1 MTVDAITRKA
11 GPYDYTSGA
20 AYPFAFK
27 VFAKTDVY
35 VVVTENDI
43 ESIITRDTDYTVTL
57 NDDQDNN
64 PGGYVSLLTQYG
76 SNCKVA
82 IGSDVPYDQGMTLT
96 NKGGFYPDQLNA
108 AYDKLTVLAQQNREE
123 LSRCVKVNIS
133 SVEDPKNLLDNI
145 HADSLAAIQSATNA
159 AASAAAA
166 SQSETNAAVSE
177 TNAAASEAA
186 ALESRDAAAASAES
200 AAVSSAAAQ
209 TARTGAEALYGDLDA
224 VHAAA
229 ESASS
234 SAAAAAASESAASA
248 SETAAATAEANAKA
262 SETAALTSE
271 TNAKASERNARTSE
285 TSAKTSETNA
295 KSFWESA
302 ETSAQDA
309 LASKNAAATSASSAA
324 ASASATQTVHEEVKA
339 LYGDLAAI
347 EVAVSNATT
356 SAESAETARTAAAA
370 SASGAATS
378 AAAALSSKETAEEAA
393 VSAQAS
399 AERAETA
406 KTGAETAYANAADLY
421 GDLQSVHDAAASA
434 AASATTATQKA
445 GEATASA
452 TSAAASAQDAYNYA
466 QQAATGQVNA
476 DWNATEGK
484 AQILNKPAL
493 KTVATSGSYQD
504 LTDKPTKVSAFEND
518 AGYIDQT
525 QLTSGLASKQ
535 DVLTYD
541 TVPTAGSTNPVTSEG
556 IKSAIDAKDSL
567 PAQTGH
573 TGKYLTTDGATA
585 SWADTGIDGKASK
598 MEKTTIGEATPSL
611 AVASGKAY
619 VCSTAI
625 TSLTLTA
632 LPGADNYE
640 ESSIWFVAGDTA
652 PTITIPSGVDYK
664 TIGDLAPAANKAY
677 VLSIMANTLILAEV
691 EAGT

>member
-35 VVVTENDI
+35 VVVTENDV
-43 ESIITRDTDYTVTL
+43 ESIITLDTDYTVTL

-64 PGGYVSLLTQYG
+64 PGGYVNLLTQYG

-96 NKGGFYPDQLNA
+96 NKGGFYPDTLNK
-108 AYDKLTVLAQQNREE
+108 AYDKLTILCQQLLEQV
-123 LSRCVKVNIS
+123 SRCIKVNIS
-133 SVEDPKNLLDNI
+133 SSLSAEDYKGQLDG
-145 HADSLAAIQSATNA
+145 T
-159 AASAAAA
+159 
-166 SQSETNAAVSE
+166 T
-177 TNAAASEAA
+177 
-186 ALESRDAAAASAES
+186 RDAAES
-200 AAVSSAAAQ
+200 AAV
-209 TARTGAEALYGDLDA
+209 
-224 VHAAA
+224 
-229 ESASS
+229 
-234 SAAAAAASESAASA
+234 AAS
-248 SETAAATAEANAKA
+248 
-262 SETAALTSE
+262 
-271 TNAKASERNARTSE
+271 
-285 TSAKTSETNA
+285 
-295 KSFWESA
+295 
-302 ETSAQDA
+302 SAQDA
-309 LASKNAAATSASSAA
+309 ASSAA
-324 ASASATQTVHEEVKA
+324 TAVTLANKASMDASSAVATAGQ
-339 LYGDLAAI
+339 
-347 EVAVSNATT
+347 
-356 SAESAETARTAAAA
+356 AET
-370 SASGAATS
+370 
-378 AAAALSSKETAEEAA
+378 
-393 VSAQAS
+393 
-399 AERAETA
+399 
-406 KTGAETAYANAADLY
+406 
-421 GDLQSVHDAAASA
+421 A
-434 AASATTATQKA
+434 AASATATANEALSKAETAITTADTATTRAGSALEKA
-445 GEATASA
+445 QSAENKASSAETTAGKAETVSGTALNTATAAKSTAQVASNTASTALATANEAKETSENALQSIPKTVSQNVENQITQLDIPSMVTEQVDAGLDEMNIDGKIASKVQEAISGVTIPGLSTETITGALGYTPYDAETNAKDFA
-452 TSAAASAQDAYNYA
+452 TSAEVGQAI
-466 QQAATGQVNA
+466 QQAVDAIPEQVNA

-484 AQILNKPAL
+484 AQILGKPAL

-504 LTDKPTKVSAFEND
+504 LTDKPAKVSAFEND

-525 QLTSGLASKQ
+525 QLASGLASKQ

-541 TVPTAGSTNPVTSEG
+541 TVPTAGSTNPVTSGG

-598 MEKTTIGEATPSL
+598 MEKTTIDEATPSL
-611 AVASGKAY
+611 AVTSGKAY

-664 TIGDLAPAANKAY
+664 TIGDLALEANKAY

>member
-1 MTVDAITRKA
+1 MTVEAIARKA

-20 AYPFAFK
+20 AYPFAYK

-43 ESIITRDTDYTVTL
+43 ESIITLDTDYTVTL

-96 NKGGFYPDQLNA
+96 NKGGFYPDTLNK
-108 AYDKLTVLAQQNREE
+108 AYDKLTILCQQLLEQV
-123 LSRCVKVNIS
+123 SRCIKVNIS
-133 SVEDPKNLLDNI
+133 SSLSAEDYKGQLDG
-145 HADSLAAIQSATNA
+145 T
-159 AASAAAA
+159 
-166 SQSETNAAVSE
+166 T
-177 TNAAASEAA
+177 
-186 ALESRDAAAASAES
+186 RDAAES
-200 AAVSSAAAQ
+200 AAV
-209 TARTGAEALYGDLDA
+209 
-224 VHAAA
+224 
-229 ESASS
+229 
-234 SAAAAAASESAASA
+234 AAS
-248 SETAAATAEANAKA
+248 
-262 SETAALTSE
+262 
-271 TNAKASERNARTSE
+271 
-285 TSAKTSETNA
+285 
-295 KSFWESA
+295 
-302 ETSAQDA
+302 SAQDA
-309 LASKNAAATSASSAA
+309 ASSAA
-324 ASASATQTVHEEVKA
+324 TAVTLANKASMDASSAVATAGQ
-339 LYGDLAAI
+339 
-347 EVAVSNATT
+347 
-356 SAESAETARTAAAA
+356 AET
-370 SASGAATS
+370 
-378 AAAALSSKETAEEAA
+378 
-393 VSAQAS
+393 
-399 AERAETA
+399 
-406 KTGAETAYANAADLY
+406 
-421 GDLQSVHDAAASA
+421 A
-434 AASATTATQKA
+434 AASATATANKALSKAETAITTADTATTRAGSALEKA
-445 GEATASA
+445 QSAENKASSAETTAGKAETVSGTALNTATAAKSTAQVASDTASTALATANEAKETSENALQSIPKTVSQNVETQIAQLDIPSMVTEQVDAGLDEMNIDGKIASKVQEAISGVTIPGLSTETITGALGYTPYDAETNAKDFA
-452 TSAAASAQDAYNYA
+452 TSAEVGQAI
-466 QQAATGQVNA
+466 QQAVDAIPEQVNA

-504 LTDKPTKVSAFEND
+504 LTDKPAKVSAFEND
-518 AGYIDQT
+518 VGYIDQT
-525 QLTSGLASKQ
+525 QLASGLASKQ

-598 MEKTTIGEATPSL
+598 MEKTTIGDATPSL
-611 AVASGKAY
+611 AVTSGKAY

-632 LPGADNYE
+632 LPGADSYE

-664 TIGDLAPAANKAY
+664 TIGDLAPEANKAY

-691 EAGT
+691 EAGA